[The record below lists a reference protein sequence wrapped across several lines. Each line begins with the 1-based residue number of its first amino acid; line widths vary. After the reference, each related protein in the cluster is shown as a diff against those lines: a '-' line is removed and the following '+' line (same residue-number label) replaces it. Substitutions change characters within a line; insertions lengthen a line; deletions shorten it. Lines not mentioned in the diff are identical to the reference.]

1 MKKLICEKAG
11 IIIKNK
17 NTLEEVLNVKITN
30 RGKEVFIDGLPLD
43 EYEAEK
49 VIDAINFGFD
59 VEIALLIKE
68 GELALEI
75 LNIKKYT
82 KRADLGIV
90 RARIIGTKG
99 KTLKTLMELTDCFF
113 EVRNNEVEIIG
124 SPERMKIAQ
133 TATISLIQ
141 GSKQASAYKYLEK
154 HQIKPIL
161 DLGLREEEKAEKKAK
176 KERGKKQDFSE

>member
-17 NTLEEVLNVKITN
+17 EVLEKALEVKITN
-30 RGKEVFIDGLPLD
+30 RGKEVFIDGLPLE

-49 VIDAINFGFD
+49 VLDAINFGFD
-59 VEIALLIKE
+59 VEIALSIKE
-68 GELALEI
+68 RELALEI
-75 LNIKKYT
+75 LNIKKFT
-82 KRADLGIV
+82 KRTDLGIV

-113 EVRNNEVEIIG
+113 AVRDNEVGIIG
-124 SPERMKIAQ
+124 SPEHMKIAQ

-141 GSKQASAYKYLEK
+141 GSKQASIYKYLEK
-154 HQIKPIL
+154 HQIKPVI
-161 DLGLREEEKAEKKAK
+161 DLGLKEVKKK
-176 KERGKKQDFSE
+176 K

>member
-1 MKKLICEKAG
+1 MKKLICERAG

-17 NTLEEVLNVKITN
+17 EKLQEILDVKITN
-30 RGKEVFIDGLPLD
+30 RGKEIFIDGLPLE

-59 VEIALLIKE
+59 VDIALSIKE
-68 GELALEI
+68 KELALEI
-75 LNIKKYT
+75 LNIKNFT
-82 KRADLGIV
+82 KRTNLGTV

-113 EVRNNEVEIIG
+113 VVRNNEVGIIG

-133 TATISLIQ
+133 TATTSLIQ
-141 GSKQASAYKYLEK
+141 GSKQASVYKYLEK
-154 HQIKPIL
+154 HQIKPVL
-161 DLGLREEEKAEKKAK
+161 DLGLKEKKARKK
-176 KERGKKQDFSE
+176 KESL

>member
-1 MKKLICEKAG
+1 MKRIICEKTG

-17 NTLEEVLNVKITN
+17 ENLQNVLNVKISN

-49 VIDAINFGFD
+49 VIDAINFGFN
-59 VEIALLIKE
+59 VEVALLIKE

-82 KRADLGIV
+82 KRTNLETI

-113 EVRNNEVEIIG
+113 EVRGNEVGIIG

-154 HQIKPIL
+154 HQIKPVM
-161 DLGLREEEKAEKKAK
+161 DLGLKEKKTSK
-176 KERGKKQDFSE
+176 KKD